1 MLAKY
6 GIQGIRF
13 NIRISAAVQMCHI
26 KIRIDKRFEMQ
37 QPGIK
42 PQPNPPQESTRI
54 EGDENEPE
62 LSQVE
67 KRQLCL
73 MSISNLLM
81 VSLFSSIL
89 LKDPQ
94 KIQSQTSPD
103 SRFPTN
109 TSVGLLVPCNR
120 LIFTRPTLIQ
130 TQR

>member
-1 MLAKY
+1 MNEQYLGGGSRHVCGSKAMLAKY

-13 NIRISAAVQMCHI
+13 NIRISAVVQMCHI

-73 MSISNLLM
+73 MSISNLFM

-89 LKDPQ
+89 LKRFNHKPLRTVD
-94 KIQSQTSPD
+94 SQ
-103 SRFPTN
+103 PTPR
-109 TSVGLLVPCNR
+109 SA
-120 LIFTRPTLIQ
+120 F
-130 TQR
+130 